1 MILAARS
8 FFLIS
13 LASALLLG
21 ACTAEPELGPLQAGT
36 ATVRMPVPL
45 GIGTMGYNGL
55 FGTPSSPTPYA
66 DRYPGTVRMH
76 GHPDF
81 TAVALSRGEGAE
93 LIFLRSDT
101 IAVVQQLRDA
111 VVAELEVRTGRNYD
125 HALVVSATHT
135 HAGPGR
141 FIQGGLYDLI
151 ADTFVPSFFSGLV
164 GAMADAVEGALAD
177 LSPAEF
183 GMSLVDAPDAHSDRR
198 CEDGV
203 DYTNDQLGLMVVRK
217 DGALDAV
224 LINYAIHGTI
234 LGIGD
239 FTLSKDVGGAIEEQV
254 AAALGTD
261 VPVVLLNSWAGDVAP
276 RSPELD
282 VASGLSVQPE
292 GYDRM
297 EEIGLYL
304 GQVVAAAVDSGPMSS
319 EPVIEGATYRYPI
332 DSATIGYAW
341 GEFDYPWGGVYC
353 DAAAAT
359 CEEVL
364 DHPTMVDGC
373 IPFPEDSPAPRQS
386 LFTVGR
392 LGDAVFTTWSG
403 ESTTGLAER
412 VMDGM
417 RAASGQQDVLFF
429 GYGND
434 YLGYQLEEDD
444 WWHGG
449 YEASGSMWGPR
460 QGEYMAGVQAEVFG
474 HWLGGDDADG
484 TLSFA
489 DPGLPPA
496 FDLTGGV
503 VWETEEALD
512 LGLVT
517 SQPETSYAA
526 GGIATLSI
534 AGTTPGLGVPIAVL
548 QRDTGEGFQ
557 EVLTPSG
564 VPVDSDSYAFWVDL
578 APEPSYADEDGPLAR
593 RFVWTFSLP
602 VNTRAADWTEVPA
615 ASYRFS
621 VRFPGEADPV
631 LSSDFSFAD

>member
-1 MILAARS
+1 MNPVARC
-8 FFLIS
+8 FFAVL
-13 LASALLLG
+13 LTSALALG
-21 ACTAEPELGPLQAGT
+21 ACSPEPELGPLQAGT

-66 DRYPGTVRMH
+66 DRYPGTTRMH
-76 GHPDF
+76 GHPTF

-111 VVAELEVRTGRNYD
+111 VVAELETRTGRNYD
-125 HALVVSATHT
+125 DALIISATHT

-151 ADTFVPSFFSGLV
+151 ADTFVPAFFAGLV
-164 GAMADAVEGALAD
+164 DAMADAVEGALTD

-183 GMSLVDAPDAHSDRR
+183 GMSLIDAPDAHSDRR

-239 FTLSKDVGGAIEEQV
+239 FTLSQDVSGAIEEQV
-254 AAALGTD
+254 AAALGVD

-276 RSPELD
+276 SSPGLD
-282 VASGLSVQPE
+282 IPFGLSVQPE
-292 GYDRM
+292 GYGQM
-297 EEIGLYL
+297 QEIGLYL
-304 GQVVAAAVDSGPMSS
+304 GQVVAAAIDSVEMST
-319 EPVIEGATYRYPI
+319 EPEIASRTYRYPI
-332 DSATIGYAW
+332 GHEAIGYAW

-353 DAAAAT
+353 DAAGAT

-364 DHPTMVDGC
+364 DHETMVDGC
-373 IPFPEDSPAPRQS
+373 IPFPEDSPAPMQS
-386 LFTVGR
+386 LFTLGR

-403 ESTTGLAER
+403 EATTGLAER
-412 VMDGM
+412 VLAEM
-417 RAASGQQDVLFF
+417 RSASGQSEALFF

-434 YLGYQLEEDD
+434 YLGYQLEEED

-449 YEASGSMWGPR
+449 YEASGSMWGPQ
-460 QGEYMAGVQAEVFG
+460 QGEYMAGVQAEVFS
-474 HWLGGDDADG
+474 HWLAGEDLP
-484 TLSFA
+484 LSFTEPSIA
-489 DPGLPPA
+489 GV
-496 FDLTGGV
+496 FDLGNGV
-503 VWETEEALD
+503 VWQHEEALER
-512 LGLVT
+512 GTVV
-517 SQPETSYAA
+517 SQPEATYASDGVASFSVA
-526 GGIATLSI
+526 GSH
-534 AGTTPGLGVPIAVL
+534 PGLGLPLAVL
-548 QRDTGEGFQ
+548 QRDAGAGFEDVSGPTGA
-557 EVLTPSG
+557 T
-564 VPVDSDSYAFWVDL
+564 VDSDGYAFWVEL
-578 APEPSYADEDGPLAR
+578 SPEPSYADEEGPVAR

-602 VNTRAADWTEVPA
+602 LTTRAATWSEPSA
-615 ASYRFS
+615 AGYRFS
-621 VRFPGEADPV
+621 VSFPGDDGD
-631 LSSDFSFAD
+631 LFSESFSVGD